1 MLSRVADALYWM
13 SRYVERAEHAARV
26 LEVTR
31 RMLIDVEPLAPQMAR
46 RIQDDTMKSLGLSGV
61 DLERAIFDESEPGSI
76 ASSVF
81 RARENARQAQE
92 VISSE
97 MWSYLNE
104 THWMLSEAR
113 RAGPGSR
120 ELPDL
125 LGEVVRAGF
134 LWAGV
139 TDATMG
145 RGPGWLF
152 IRLGQFVERAD
163 RTSRIFAAQWAAI
176 EELSTEAIHTTGDHF
191 AWLTLL
197 RSCGALEEY
206 RKRYPTRMSAR
217 QVAEFLLLD
226 DSFPRTVRYSVS
238 VAAEFAKRLSQFSSP
253 DRARAE
259 RAFGRLASRIEYTSL
274 DEVMQQGP
282 AAFVNDVAE
291 EILVATAE
299 LQSAYF
305 LH

>member
-31 RMLIDVEPLAPQMAR
+31 RMLIDVEPLAPQMAK
-46 RIQDDTMKSLGLSGV
+46 RIRDDAFRSLGLPGV
-61 DLERAIFDESEPGSI
+61 DLHGAIFDESEPGSI

-81 RARENARQAQE
+81 RARENARQVQE

-97 MWSYLNE
+97 MWGYINE

-113 RAGPGSR
+113 RAGPSR

-125 LGEVVRAGF
+125 LGEVVKAGF

-163 RTSRIFAAQWAAI
+163 RTSRIFAAQWEAI
-176 EELSTEAIHTTGDHF
+176 EELSTEAIHTSGDHF

-197 RSCGALEEY
+197 RSCGSLEEY
-206 RKRYPTRMSAR
+206 RKRYPTRMTAR
-217 QVAEFLLLD
+217 QVADFMLLD
-226 DSFPRTVRYSVS
+226 DTFPRTVRYSVS
-238 VAAEFAKRLSQFSSP
+238 VAAEFSKRLTQFASP
-253 DRARAE
+253 ERARAE
-259 RAFGRLASRIEYTSL
+259 RAFGRVASRIEYTTI
-274 DEVMQQGP
+274 DEVMETGP
-282 AAFVNDVAE
+282 AVFVRGVAE
-291 EILVATAE
+291 EILLATAE